1 MKLHLIERYL
11 QTLLMPMWLR
21 RILVYR
27 ARQEAVSKAD
37 VMHSEE
43 VRKLYLDLSVI
54 AQHDAGTGIQRL
66 VRSVATTFAAE
77 SPHGW
82 QVLFCAATHCKGYR
96 QIAWPEKTGAESE
109 LPWSA
114 GDVFLGLDFALD
126 TIPRDRRDLLRMKQQ
141 GAHFW
146 FVMYDLLPQKMPDWF
161 SDKLVVRYRR
171 WLQTICEIADGF
183 FCISPAVTQEMREYL
198 SQDLGLPQRLMPA
211 LVTLPMGWDIS
222 HAPHSQGISP
232 EVEALLK
239 DIQEKEL
246 PTALM
251 VGTLE
256 PRKGHAD
263 VLAAFECLWEQGR
276 NSRLVIAGRPGWKTE
291 ALQLTLRK
299 HKDQGMP
306 VQWIDDATDEEIER
320 LYAAC
325 SGVIVA
331 SHGEGFGLPLLEALG
346 HDKPVLARDIPVF
359 HTIDAAAISYFPAEV
374 TDLQLAGHI
383 ERWISPSRATAVTSS
398 PLALPSWTDT
408 VAAITFGLE
417 EHTKF
422 QMRVNT

>member
-1 MKLHLIERYL
+1 MKLHLIERHL
-11 QTLLMPMWLR
+11 QTLLVPRWVR
-21 RILVYR
+21 RFLVYR
-27 ARQEAVSKAD
+27 ARQKAASRAD
-37 VMHSEE
+37 VMHSDE

-77 SPHGW
+77 PPHGW
-82 QVLFCAATHCKGYR
+82 QVLPCAATSRKGYR
-96 QIAWPEKTGAESE
+96 QIAWPERTGAESE
-109 LPWSA
+109 LQWRA

-126 TIPRDRRDLLRMKQQ
+126 STPRYKRDLLRMKQQ
-141 GAHFW
+141 GVRFW
-146 FVMYDLLPQKMPDWF
+146 FVMYDLLPQKRPDWF

-171 WLQTICEIADGF
+171 WLQTICQIADGF
-183 FCISPAVTQEMREYL
+183 FCISPAVTEEMRDYL
-198 SQDLGLPQRLMPA
+198 SQDLNLPQRWMPA

-222 HAPHSQGISP
+222 HAPHSQGISA
-232 EVEALLK
+232 EVEVLLK
-239 DIQEKEL
+239 DIQQKEL

-291 ALQLTLRK
+291 PLQLTLRK
-299 HKDQGMP
+299 YKDQGMP
-306 VQWIDDATDEEIER
+306 VEWLENATDEEIER

-325 SGVIVA
+325 SGVIIA

-346 HDKPVLARDIPVF
+346 QDKPVLARDIPVF
-359 HTIDAAAISYFPAEV
+359 HTVDAAAISYFPAEI
-374 TDLQLAGHI
+374 TALQLAGQI
-383 ERWISPSRATAVTSS
+383 ERWISSSRTTAVTSS
-398 PLALPSWTDT
+398 PMELPSWTDT
-408 VAAITFGLE
+408 VAAITFSLE
-417 EHTKF
+417 EHTKS